1 MNGFMHMRNLKH
13 ILSVVLM
20 CLFAYM
26 ATAQELEEYPSARN
40 AIESFFSELDLTK
53 VPNGLLQDYSTE
65 LASLE
70 QFNGVLTDSV
80 TVERLLHTDPT
91 SILMS
96 HVIIKD
102 GVIVLDLSEEDA
114 LSLGISSE
122 LYSTFSS
129 KICPQN
135 EE

>member
-1 MNGFMHMRNLKH
+1 MIIMKKSLRNSL
-13 ILSVVLM
+13 IAIIA
-20 CLFAYM
+20 FASSCM
-26 ATAQELEEYPSARN
+26 VQQEPTYNDGINTEDQ
-40 AIESFFSELDLTK
+40 ES
-53 VPNGLLQDYSTE
+53 
-65 LASLE
+65 LAVENSLI
-70 QFNGVLTDSV
+70 QRDSV

-122 LYSTFSS
+122 LYSFFSS
-129 KICPQN
+129 RICPPK
-135 EE
+135 E